1 MNASHLGERRLLLLV
16 GDLAGSIIALL
27 AVTWFA
33 EVWGSPDNTPVFVW
47 CLTLAAI
54 DITILRATDALDPRQ
69 AANPFSGG
77 FDGGRAWVIAS
88 LIYLGVPYLSAPLLA
103 SRYIV
108 LQFVLAGLAIRIVW
122 RILHAALVR
131 QARLVT
137 RYVIAGSGPGATEI
151 AMVIARDLGPDH
163 EVIGYVDDDA
173 ASIDDGSVSRLG
185 DYAVLSDLIAS
196 GTVNTLV
203 LATAGAMPA
212 RLQRQVI
219 QAYERGMRVVP
230 MPALYES
237 VTGRVLVDHAREFW
251 ATTLPHL
258 DQDWAYRLA
267 SRGADIVAAVIGL
280 IGTLCLVP
288 PVFVAMR
295 LAGPGPLFYRQV
307 RLGRNGVPF
316 VIWKFRSMVP
326 DAEASGGAQWSRP
339 GDARVTG
346 VGRWLRRTRLDEFP
360 QFWNILRGDMALV
373 GPRPERPEL
382 VDRLEEAVP
391 FYRVRLA
398 VRPGLT
404 GWAQVKASY
413 ASSEADTL
421 VKFQYDLY
429 YLRHRSVYLDLLIVL
444 KTVGVV
450 LGFRGT

>member
-1 MNASHLGERRLLLLV
+1 MPHPGRHRHHHPP
-16 GDLAGSIIALL
+16 GHRCPG
-27 AVTWFA
+27 
-33 EVWGSPDNTPVFVW
+33 PTPGLQPVQW
-47 CLTLAAI
+47 W
-54 DITILRATDALDPRQ
+54 LR
-69 AANPFSGG
+69 
-77 FDGGRAWVIAS
+77 
-88 LIYLGVPYLSAPLLA
+88 GVPYLSAPLLA

-131 QARLVT
+131 QVRLVT

-151 AMVIARDLGPDH
+151 AKVIAHDLGPDH
-163 EVIGYVDDDA
+163 EVIGCVDDDA
-173 ASIDDGSVSRLG
+173 ASTDDGPVIHLG
-185 DYAVLSDLIAS
+185 DYAVLADLIAS

-212 RLQRQVI
+212 PLQRQVI

-280 IGTLCLVP
+280 VGTLCLIP
-288 PVFVAMR
+288 PVFVAM
-295 LAGPGPLFYRQV
+295 
-307 RLGRNGVPF
+307 
-316 VIWKFRSMVP
+316 
-326 DAEASGGAQWSRP
+326 
-339 GDARVTG
+339 
-346 VGRWLRRTRLDEFP
+346 RLDEFP